1 MSSSTNSRRQFIK
14 QTGKASIAMASL
26 PLINTFGL
34 IQPNQEINYQ
44 QLPLAYAYNALEPFI
59 DAMTMEIHHTKHA
72 AGYTKNLNDACVAEN
87 VDIKTKSIHSLLASI
102 SKYSTKMRNNAGGH
116 YNHELF
122 WQTMQPAPAS
132 APTGS
137 FAKMIDAS
145 FGSFA
150 DFQKA
155 FSDAAKNRFGSGWA
169 WLIVDEKNNL
179 AICTTPNQDNPLMDL
194 ADTKGYPLL
203 GLDVWEHAYY
213 LKYQNKR
220 ADYINNWWNLV
231 NWKFVEERFY
241 SIVN

>member
-44 QLPLAYAYNALEPFI
+44 QLPLPYAYNALEPFI

-87 VDIKTKSIHSLLASI
+87 VDIKTKLITSLLASI

-122 WQTMQPAPAS
+122 WQTMKPAPS
-132 APTGS
+132 STPTGS
-137 FAKMIDAS
+137 LAKMIDAS

-150 DFQKA
+150 NFQKA